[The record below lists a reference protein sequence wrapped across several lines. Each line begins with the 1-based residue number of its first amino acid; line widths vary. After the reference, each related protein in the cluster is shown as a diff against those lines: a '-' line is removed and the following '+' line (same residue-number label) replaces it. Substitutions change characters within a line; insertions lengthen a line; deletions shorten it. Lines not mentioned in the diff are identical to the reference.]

1 VYIEPFNVTNIDH
14 NEGPK
19 TKRAPPPPQKNEV
32 QEIEP
37 VIVEHASQCTVTSF
51 C

>member
-1 VYIEPFNVTNIDH
+1 MK
-14 NEGPK
+14 GQ
-19 TKRAPPPPQKNEV
+19 KRKEHPPPSPAKKEV
-32 QEIEP
+32 EEIEP

>member
-1 VYIEPFNVTNIDH
+1 MK
-14 NEGPK
+14 GQ
-19 TKRAPPPPQKNEV
+19 KRKEHPPPPQKNEV